1 MLKTER
7 SEPAITALWEQVLD
21 DIAHGRQTRDA
32 FLQRQEAWIKPLVD
46 DALSSS
52 DSTSAFS
59 HVVNHRLTAS
69 T

>member
-1 MLKTER
+1 MLKSER

-32 FLQRQEAWIKPLVD
+32 FLQRQEAWIKQFVD

-52 DSTSAFS
+52 DSASAFS
-59 HVVNHRLTAS
+59 HVTNRRLPAPT
-69 T
+69 